1 MSSVLEARETSTT
14 SGSSRGRARLVGPGL
29 VVVLLLAF
37 PFIAS
42 SFWLTVA
49 VFCAI
54 AASGA
59 LSLNLL
65 VGYAGQVSVGHAFFL
80 GVGAYVGAYGG
91 QHGWSFPVIVLAAI
105 GLPALVGLLVGPVAL
120 RLRELYLAITTLG
133 LVYVGQWVVVA
144 FDGVTGGTSGTATT
158 DLKVFGFD
166 LGTSAYALG
175 LPMTRDVRYYFAA
188 LALAALIGFAIY
200 NLGRTRP
207 GRAMMAVR
215 DRQVAAS
222 VAGVDVTRYKLW
234 AFTVS
239 SGMAGATGLLYGS
252 YLGYLVPETFSLE
265 LSITYLAMI
274 IIGGFGSVLGSVLG
288 AVLITALPQVLSHL
302 AEYSTFLATD
312 NRADHVAVLLYGSA
326 LVLFLLFEPEGL
338 AGIWRRAVRRMT
350 PSRSG
355 RPEGSAP

>member
-1 MSSVLEARETSTT
+1 MSAVVERPVQRP
-14 SGSSRGRARLVGPGL
+14 SRGSGRRRHLGPLL
-29 VVVLLLAF
+29 VVAALVVF
-37 PFIAS
+37 PFVVS
-42 SFWLTVA
+42 SFWLSVA

-65 VGYAGQVSVGHAFFL
+65 AGYAGQVSVGHAFFI
-80 GVGAYVGAYGG
+80 GAGAYVGAYGG
-91 QHGWSFPVIVLAAI
+91 QQGWSFPVIVIAAVAI
-105 GLPALVGLLVGPVAL
+105 PALVGLLVGPVAL

-133 LVYVGQWVVVA
+133 LVYTGQWLLVA
-144 FDGVTGGTSGTATT
+144 FDGLTGGVSGMATT
-158 DLKVFGFD
+158 DLNVFGMD
-166 LGTSAYALG
+166 LGVSAYALG

-188 LALAALIGFAIY
+188 LALATIIGFAIF
-200 NLGRTRP
+200 NLARTRP

-222 VAGVDVTRYKLW
+222 VAGVDVTRYKLA
-234 AFTVS
+234 AFAIS

-252 YLGYLVPETFSLE
+252 YIGYLVPETFSLE
-265 LSITYLAMI
+265 LSIAYLAMI
-274 IIGGFGSVLGSVLG
+274 IIGGFGSVLGSILG
-288 AVLITALPQVLSHL
+288 AVLITALPQVLAFL

-338 AGIWRRAVRRMT
+338 AGIWRRTVSAVRRG
-350 PSRSG
+350 RS
-355 RPEGSAP
+355 

>member
-1 MSSVLEARETSTT
+1 MNRRIAPAVL
-14 SGSSRGRARLVGPGL
+14 
-29 VVVLLLAF
+29 VVLLLAF
-37 PFIAS
+37 PFLAS
-42 SFWLTVA
+42 SFWLNVG

-65 VGYAGQVSVGHAFFL
+65 VGYAGQISVGHAFFL
-80 GVGAYVGAYGG
+80 GAGAYVGAYGG
-91 QHGWSFPVIVLAAI
+91 QHGWSFPVILLAAV
-105 GLPALVGLLVGPVAL
+105 GLPALVGMLVGPVAL

-133 LVYVGQWVVVA
+133 LVYVGLWILVA
-144 FDGVTGGTSGTATT
+144 FDDVTGGVSGISTT
-158 DLKVFGFD
+158 DLDVFGFD
-166 LGTSAYALG
+166 LGTSAYVLG

-188 LALAALIGFAIY
+188 LLLATIVGYAIH
-200 NLGRTRP
+200 NLARTRP

-215 DRQVAAS
+215 DRQIAAS
-222 VAGVDVTRYKLW
+222 VAGVDVTRYKLA

-265 LSITYLAMI
+265 LSVTYLAMI

-288 AVLITALPQVLSHL
+288 AILITALPQVLNYL
-302 AEYSTFLATD
+302 ASYSTFLATD

-326 LVLFLLFEPEGL
+326 LVLFLLYEPEGL
-338 AGIWRRAVRRMT
+338 AGMWRRAVRRT
-350 PSRSG
+350 SGRGPSAG
-355 RPEGSAP
+355 RPEHRTLEASTR

>member
-1 MSSVLEARETSTT
+1 MSAVLEAPGRST
-14 SGSSRGRARLVGPGL
+14 GVAPAPRRRRVAGPAAI
-29 VVVLLLAF
+29 VVLLLAL
-37 PFIAS
+37 PFVAS

-54 AASGA
+54 AVSGA

-80 GVGAYVGAYGG
+80 GTGAYAGAYGG
-91 QHGWSFPVIVLAAI
+91 QHGWSFPVIVLVAV
-105 GLPALVGLLVGPVAL
+105 GLPALVGLLIGPVAL

-133 LVYVGQWVVVA
+133 LVYVGQWIVVA
-144 FDGVTGGTSGTATT
+144 FEDVTGGVSGMPTT
-158 DLKVFGFD
+158 DLDVFGFN

-188 LALAALIGFAIY
+188 LALAAMIGFAVY
-200 NLGRTRP
+200 NLSRSRP

-222 VAGVDVTRYKLW
+222 VAGVDVTRYKLA

-239 SGMAGATGLLYGS
+239 SAMAGATGLLYGS

-265 LSITYLAMI
+265 LSIAYLAMI
-274 IIGGFGSVLGSVLG
+274 IVGGFGSVLGSVLG
-288 AVLITALPQVLSHL
+288 ALLITALPQVLSHL

-312 NRADHVAVLLYGSA
+312 NRADHVAVLLYGTA

-338 AGIWRRAVRRMT
+338 AGIWRRAVRRV
-350 PSRSG
+350 SR
-355 RPEGSAP
+355 RGSN